1 MGKKVSIA
9 GPNVFVNGV
18 SKPLVALVPIDTR

>member
-9 GPNVFVNGV
+9 RLNVFVNGV
-18 SKPLVALVPIDTR
+18 SKPLVVLVPIDTR